1 MVRRRYFSGF
11 TLVEL
16 LVVIAIIGI
25 LIALLLPAVQAAREA
40 ARRSQ
45 CTNNLKQLGLGLH
58 NHHDVY
64 KAFPPHTTNW
74 RWNAHHR
81 LLPYVE
87 QRAAYDLSMG
97 WVPAGNTNPFSIGGP
112 PNGQPEPWNN
122 CGLGPGLAPWN
133 FVFPH
138 LRCPSDPAPAIGD
151 VGNVGVSNYCYSR
164 GDWCGWSEE
173 NSPSRG
179 FFKPAANGDP
189 AGTYKKGAL
198 GTTFSDILDGTANTI
213 AMSENIVGS
222 QRAAMIKGGIGRT
235 DALGADNAQSI
246 LPQACMALIGV
257 NGMFLAGTD
266 VQQWRGQRWS
276 DGGIAFTGFQT
287 IIAPNGP
294 SCMRQGNWD
303 EGRGTLTAQSFHPGG
318 VNALLG
324 DGSVRFI
331 SETIN
336 TGNLA
341 LTWQAYN
348 GGVAQGPSPYGV
360 WGALG
365 SVNGG
370 ESPTNF

>member
-1 MVRRRYFSGF
+1 MVRRRFFSGF

-45 CTNNLKQLGLGLH
+45 CTNNLKQFGLGLH
-58 NHHDVY
+58 NFHDVF
-64 KAFPPHTTNW
+64 KAFPPHTINW
-74 RWNAHHR
+74 RWCAHHR
-81 LLPYVE
+81 LLPYME
-87 QRAAYDLSMG
+87 QRAAYDLSMSYG
-97 WVPAGNTNPFSIGGP
+97 GNASNPLGIGCP
-112 PNGQPEPWNN
+112 PDNGQPTPWDN
-122 CGLGPGLAPWN
+122 CGAGPGNAPWN
-133 FVFPH
+133 FAFPH
-138 LRCPSDPAPAIGD
+138 LRCPSDPAPRNGD
-151 VGNVGVSNYCYSR
+151 VGDQGCSNYCYSR

-179 FFKPAANGDP
+179 FFRPAANGNPD
-189 AGTYKKGAL
+189 GTYKKAPL
-198 GTTFSDILDGTANTI
+198 GTTMSDILDGTSNTI
-213 AMSENIVGS
+213 AMSENIIGTD
-222 QRAAMIKGGIGRT
+222 RAAMIKGGIGRT
-235 DALGADNAQSI
+235 DALGGDNAQSI
-246 LPQACMALIGV
+246 NPSACMALVGI
-257 NGMFLAGTD
+257 NGMFVAGTD
-266 VQQWRGQRWS
+266 VRDWRGRRWA
-276 DGGIAFTGFQT
+276 DGGISFTGFQT

-318 VNALLG
+318 VNGLMG

-348 GGVAQGPSPYGV
+348 GGQAQGPSPYGV

-365 SVNGG
+365 SRNGS
-370 ESPTNF
+370 ESVSNF